1 MDWFD
6 LATFVALFSLMLSI
20 GTALSVEDF
29 RRVARFP
36 RLVVVGSAAQFLLLP
51 LLAGVIVA
59 LMDLHADVVVGVLIL
74 AACPGGGFSN
84 LYTYAG
90 GGHLALSVT
99 LTAVTCLV
107 AVLVMPEILWFE
119 FLLFSERAQVVP
131 VPALQMFGELVARV
145 LAPIALGMLI
155 RRRWPDWTE
164 KHADKI
170 SRGTLLLMAAMIPA
184 VLVDQGTHVLSD
196 ALDGIIPAL
205 IFTKVAMLVGLV
217 LGILLTSNAADRF
230 TLAIEFG
237 VRNVA
242 VAVVI
247 CWSVL
252 QRPELLAYCLAYTVV
267 QIPLALLAI
276 YIFRKLEARSS
287 RRKEGAP
294 SSLREQEP

>member
-6 LATFVALFSLMLSI
+6 LATFVALFALMLSI
-20 GTALSVEDF
+20 GTALTVEDF
-29 RRVARFP
+29 QRVARFP
-36 RLVVVGSAAQFLLLP
+36 RLVVIGSVAQFLLLP
-51 LLAGVIVA
+51 VVAGVIVA
-59 LMDLHADVVVGVLIL
+59 LMDLRADVVVGVLIL
-74 AACPGGGFSN
+74 GACPGGGFSN

-119 FLLFSERAQVVP
+119 FLLFSDRAHVVP
-131 VPALQMFGELVARV
+131 VPALQMFAELLARV
-145 LAPIALGMLI
+145 LAPIAVGMLI
-155 RRRWPDWTE
+155 RRRWPEWTE

-184 VLVDQGTHVLSD
+184 VLADQGVRVLSD
-196 ALDGIIPAL
+196 ALDGILPAL
-205 IFTKVAMLVGLV
+205 IFTKVAMLLGLV
-217 LGILLTSNAADRF
+217 LGILLSPSASNRF

-252 QRPELLAYCLAYTVV
+252 KRPELLAYCLAYTVV

-276 YIFRKLEARSS
+276 YIFRKLAARPSDPNLASRSS
-287 RRKEGAP
+287 F
-294 SSLREQEP
+294 RE